1 MKYIRAIIYLDENI
15 HKALKMRASMLKT
28 SISNLANNA
37 IKESIEEDAMDLK
50 AIQDRKNEKET
61 PLNIFLKEIKQE
73 RKRKGKKINWVN
85 DPLTKAIGK
94 MHLGVSN
101 ASVKHDQYL
110 YGHEKTS

>member
-1 MKYIRAIIYLDENI
+1 
-15 HKALKMRASMLKT
+15 MLKT

-37 IKESIEEDAMDLK
+37 IKESIKEDAMDLK

-61 PLNIFLKEIKQE
+61 PLNIFLKELKQE
-73 RKRKGKKINWVN
+73 RKCKGKNINWNN

-94 MHLGVSN
+94 IHLRVSD

-110 YGHEKTS
+110 HGHKKRS

>member
-15 HKALKMRASMLKT
+15 HKALKMRAAMLKT

-61 PLNIFLKEIKQE
+61 PLNIFLKKTKQEIKH
-73 RKRKGKKINWVN
+73 KRK
-85 DPLTKAIGK
+85 
-94 MHLGVSN
+94 
-101 ASVKHDQYL
+101 KH
-110 YGHEKTS
+110 

>member
-1 MKYIRAIIYLDENI
+1 MDENI
-15 HKALKMRASMLKT
+15 HKALKMRAAMLKT

-94 MHLGVSN
+94 IHLGVSN

-110 YGHEKTS
+110 YGHKKRS